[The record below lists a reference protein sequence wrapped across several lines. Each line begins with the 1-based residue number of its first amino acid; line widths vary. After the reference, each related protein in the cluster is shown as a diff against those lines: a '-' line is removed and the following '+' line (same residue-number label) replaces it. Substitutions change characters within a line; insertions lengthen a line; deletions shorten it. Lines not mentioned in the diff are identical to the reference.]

1 MSGLQDVI
9 LNLRAEGFP
18 LILLWVLTLAVVY
31 GILSHVDLPKS
42 KVVRGT
48 ISIVSAFLVLFA
60 AASGPAVQF
69 VENIM
74 VSGLVIA
81 FGLFIVMI
89 FLEITGSK
97 KGNEHIFAAHPK
109 FFGIAFIVLLI
120 LIFIGAGGLG
130 LLNLP
135 AIRITEPTIAIIFFV
150 AIMVVTIWILM
161 NEGAAKKKG

>member
-1 MSGLQDVI
+1 MAALQDLI
-9 LNLRAEGFP
+9 LNLRAEGIP
-18 LILLWVLTLAVVY
+18 LLLLWVLTMAVVY
-31 GILSHVDLPKS
+31 GILSHIDMPKS

-48 ISIVSAFLVLFA
+48 ISIVAAFMVLFA

-81 FGLFIVMI
+81 FALFIVMI
-89 FLEITGSK
+89 FLEISGAK
-97 KGNEHIFAAHPK
+97 KDGAHIFAVHPK
-109 FFGIAFIVLLI
+109 FFGIALIVLLI

-130 LLNLP
+130 LLNIP
-135 AIRITEPTIAIIFFV
+135 AITIGNPTIAILFFV

-161 NEGAAKKKG
+161 KEGKEGK